1 MWSWVKQYDDVRGN
15 LKWAVL
21 LGLWWVI
28 SNYGKKMLELIPHI
42 SAWMV
47 WTIIVFVSAAAFVW
61 VAKLEKKPQHTVKAE
76 PAASQT
82 PTQPPAIVPGIP
94 TLSGLLGQ
102 TPDITFDAKKFF
114 ALAHYSPVTAEIE
127 KNIRIIAQQN
137 YPNDKEAFYAR
148 FIGVGVVAY
157 QHDVTWLTIYGS
169 QLAALGE
176 LNSRGLIPVADLKKH
191 YEKGVADYPKTYAN
205 YSFEQWMDY
214 MQSRMLIARYPSQM
228 VELSFNGKDFLKY
241 LAHVGLNSHG
251 KAN

>member
-1 MWSWVKQYDDVRGN
+1 MWNWLVTQYNDIRGN
-15 LKWAVL
+15 LKWALL

-28 SNYGKKMLELIPHI
+28 AHFGKQMLQSIPQI
-42 SAWMV
+42 SQWMV
-47 WTIIVFVSAAAFVW
+47 WAIIVFVSVVAFVL
-61 VAKLEKKPQHTVKAE
+61 VAKSNK
-76 PAASQT
+76 QT
-82 PTQPPAIVPGIP
+82 QQSSTSIQVPVTIEPGIP
-94 TLSGLLGQ
+94 TLSALLGQ
-102 TPDITFDAKKFF
+102 NPQIKFDAKRLF

-137 YPNDKEAFYAR
+137 APNDKEAFYAR

-157 QHDVTWLTIYGS
+157 QHDVSWFTIYGS
-169 QLAALGE
+169 QLEALAE

-191 YEKGVADYPKTYAN
+191 YDKAVMAYPKTYAN
-205 YSFEQWMDY
+205 YSFEQWLNY

-241 LAHVGLNSHG
+241 LAHVGHDIHG